1 MEYHAKKTQAAAT
14 NENLMREI
22 VRISARLQIRI
33 PATNA
38 KILKKTANTENQFIN
53 QK

>member
-1 MEYHAKKTQAAAT
+1 MEYHAKKTQATAT

-22 VRISARLQIRI
+22 VRTSARLQMRS
-33 PATNA
+33 PATKA
-38 KILKKTANTENQFIN
+38 KMLKKTAATENQFIN